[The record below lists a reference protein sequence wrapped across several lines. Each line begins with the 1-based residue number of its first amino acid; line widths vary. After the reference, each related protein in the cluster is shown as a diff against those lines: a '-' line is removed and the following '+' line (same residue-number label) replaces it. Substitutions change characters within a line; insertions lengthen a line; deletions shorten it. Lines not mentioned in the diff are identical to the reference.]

1 MWTLGEGA
9 AGTNRPTLRNGLLA
23 GFGAGS
29 ELYYDGSKIYTLNSG
44 QWYRYSGGATGTWT
58 GVAKPF

>member
-1 MWTLGEGA
+1 MGDGA

-29 ELYYDGSKIYTLNSG
+29 ELYYDGSKVFTVNNG
-44 QWYRYSGGATGTWT
+44 QWYRFDGAATGTWIA
-58 GVAKPF
+58 VPKPF